1 MPLRHSRAVAVVL
14 VTFAAFTD
22 IVAYS
27 IAVPVLP
34 HLSRQLGASPTMIGL
49 LFASFGVTLLTVSM
63 PMGAVSDRIGRRP
76 PMIGGLVALAAAT
89 LLFAFADS
97 LSWLFAA
104 RLVQGAADAVTWVV
118 GFALLADLYGPSERG
133 RVTGIVMSGA
143 SFAFMVGPSIGGWLY
158 QIGGMRLPFLTV
170 AAFAVVATV
179 AFIVYEPP
187 PRREAHEPVPLVAV
201 LQVPTIAACAV
212 AVVIVSAT
220 MSMLEPVLAIFLG
233 TTLAIS
239 PARIGLL
246 FGIAAVVSTTLH
258 PIFGRL
264 ADQWG
269 ARRLTLVGLAASAV
283 TLALLG
289 QTRSYTSAIPFFVL
303 QAVAGGLVIT
313 PSLAYMGEATS
324 EAGIGSFGVSYG
336 LYNFAWGA
344 GLLGGPAL
352 GGFLFERMG
361 LSRLAL
367 AWAPVLVVAA
377 VLLGRVK
384 SVAMPRPRSIVPL
397 FTIIAAVSVG
407 AQPATVSARAARV
420 HKQAIVLDT
429 HIDTTQF
436 LLRDNW
442 DFFARHD
449 PPIRGA
455 AASTGSTRSNDG
467 NSHVDF
473 PRMREGGLDAAFFS
487 IYMPG
492 TVTGPEA
499 VRRSLLMIDAVHRL
513 AERHPN
519 EVALATTAAE
529 VRAAAKAGK
538 VAALMGMEGG
548 HMIDDNLS
556 VLRDYARLGVRYLTL
571 THSVNTNWADSS
583 GDKPAHDGLTDFG
596 KDVVRELNRLGV
608 MVDISHVAD
617 KTFWDALEISRAPLV
632 ASHSSCRAIS
642 GHPRNMTDD
651 MIKALAAKGGVIQ
664 INYSTSFLSNELYEA
679 TQKNVPPAERPSV
692 SWEKIVEHIDHAVK
706 LAGPTHVGLGS
717 DFDGTTVPVGMDD
730 VTQLPKITEAL
741 LAKGYSEQD
750 VTNILGG
757 NLLRLMERVEQVA
770 RDSRAGMAGEAGR
783 AGAAILPTPFLI
795 IPGLARQN
803 LYPTPN
809 VTLCALSGV
818 SAEIREKR

>member
-143 SFAFMVGPSIGGWLY
+143 SFAFMVGPSIGG
-158 QIGGMRLPFLTV
+158 MRLPFLTV

-264 ADQWG
+264 ADRWG

-313 PSLAYMGEATS
+313 PSPAY
-324 EAGIGSFGVSYG
+324 
-336 LYNFAWGA
+336 
-344 GLLGGPAL
+344 LGG
-352 GGFLFERMG
+352 
-361 LSRLAL
+361 
-367 AWAPVLVVAA
+367 
-377 VLLGRVK
+377 GR
-384 SVAMPRPRSIVPL
+384 
-397 FTIIAAVSVG
+397 
-407 AQPATVSARAARV
+407 ARA
-420 HKQAIVLDT
+420 
-429 HIDTTQF
+429 
-436 LLRDNW
+436 
-442 DFFARHD
+442 
-449 PPIRGA
+449 G
-455 AASTGSTRSNDG
+455 
-467 NSHVDF
+467 
-473 PRMREGGLDAAFFS
+473 PR
-487 IYMPG
+487 
-492 TVTGPEA
+492 
-499 VRRSLLMIDAVHRL
+499 
-513 AERHPN
+513 
-519 EVALATTAAE
+519 
-529 VRAAAKAGK
+529 
-538 VAALMGMEGG
+538 
-548 HMIDDNLS
+548 
-556 VLRDYARLGVRYLTL
+556 
-571 THSVNTNWADSS
+571 
-583 GDKPAHDGLTDFG
+583 
-596 KDVVRELNRLGV
+596 
-608 MVDISHVAD
+608 
-617 KTFWDALEISRAPLV
+617 
-632 ASHSSCRAIS
+632 
-642 GHPRNMTDD
+642 
-651 MIKALAAKGGVIQ
+651 
-664 INYSTSFLSNELYEA
+664 
-679 TQKNVPPAERPSV
+679 
-692 SWEKIVEHIDHAVK
+692 
-706 LAGPTHVGLGS
+706 
-717 DFDGTTVPVGMDD
+717 
-730 VTQLPKITEAL
+730 
-741 LAKGYSEQD
+741 
-750 VTNILGG
+750 
-757 NLLRLMERVEQVA
+757 
-770 RDSRAGMAGEAGR
+770 
-783 AGAAILPTPFLI
+783 
-795 IPGLARQN
+795 
-803 LYPTPN
+803 
-809 VTLCALSGV
+809 
-818 SAEIREKR
+818 